1 MSTIISFGA
10 NKTLIIQPSG
20 ERSVNL
26 IVSRS
31 SGAVT
36 SADQIIYNNTNV
48 KAALD
53 YLYAH
58 QGGGGSS
65 SLDYMDILILS

>member
-36 SADQIIYNNTNV
+36 SADQIIYNNTTV

-53 YLYAH
+53 YLYANPGT
-58 QGGGGSS
+58 GGASS
-65 SLDYMDILILS
+65 PDYMDILILS